1 MELQWAHKWSLL
13 CQYSN
18 YNSGKLNY
26 FIIIYCLQVE
36 STWRMKEQF
45 VVRDVQGALAADA
58 TETTHPM
65 TIDVTSPSSIRSIF
79 DSIAY
84 EKGNTTRL
92 S

>member
-1 MELQWAHKWSLL
+1 
-13 CQYSN
+13 
-18 YNSGKLNY
+18 
-26 FIIIYCLQVE
+26 
-36 STWRMKEQF
+36 MKEQF